1 VRSGGWLVVVV
12 VAVAVEVAPFGRFAV
27 VAHKTK
33 GKKVRKREN
42 WCIFHDFE
50 SKGWRIE
57 GSEAG

>member
-1 VRSGGWLVVVV
+1 
-12 VAVAVEVAPFGRFAV
+12 
-27 VAHKTK
+27 
-33 GKKVRKREN
+33 VRKREN